1 MNRTIVVYSLLGGVL
16 IVLLKVIEYRF
27 LVVEHS
33 LELYG
38 ALVAVIF
45 AALGVWLGRR
55 LTRPAPAS
63 ASASASALQRARPT
77 DQVIPSATSME
88 QRVDGAPGAAQR
100 LVPAVSPPAV
110 AAPEFVADGATVAA
124 LRLTKREL
132 EILALLAAGLSNR
145 EIAGQI
151 FVSENTVKTHASRLF
166 EKLQARRRTQA
177 VQIGKQ
183 RGLIP

>member
-1 MNRTIVVYSLLGGVL
+1 MNRHTVVYGLLGGAL
-16 IVLLKVIEYRF
+16 IALLKVIEYRY

-38 ALVAVIF
+38 GLVAIVF
-45 AALGVWLGRR
+45 AAVGVWLGGKVARVAHPAQASHPPPA
-55 LTRPAPAS
+55 LGTLDPQATVLPNGPTREDRDASQAGAS
-63 ASASASALQRARPT
+63 AAIDSP
-77 DQVIPSATSME
+77 E
-88 QRVDGAPGAAQR
+88 AQ
-100 LVPAVSPPAV
+100 
-110 AAPEFVADGATVAA
+110 FVADRAGIEA
-124 LRLTKREL
+124 LRITKREL
-132 EILALLAAGLSNR
+132 EILALMAEGLSNR

-151 FVSENTVKTHASRLF
+151 FVSENTVKTHTSRLF